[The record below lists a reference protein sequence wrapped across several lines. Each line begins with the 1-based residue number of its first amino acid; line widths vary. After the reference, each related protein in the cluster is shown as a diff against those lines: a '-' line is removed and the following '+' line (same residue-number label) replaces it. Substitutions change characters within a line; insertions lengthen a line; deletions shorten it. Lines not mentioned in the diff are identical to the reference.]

1 MERGALA
8 IYLNDHFAGATFGV
22 ALARR
27 SLENNRDNEFGEFLR
42 RLAEEV
48 DADRQSLRS
57 MLAELGVRVDRAKQ
71 AAAWASE
78 KLGRLKPNGQ
88 LTGYSP
94 LSRLVELELLELG
107 ITGKLALWGVLQS
120 VLDEPPASGDL
131 DVLIERAHRQ
141 RLEVDQYRLRAAE
154 DALRASIPSPGYP

>member
-1 MERGALA
+1 MERALA

-71 AAAWASE
+71 AAAWA
-78 KLGRLKPNGQ
+78 
-88 LTGYSP
+88 
-94 LSRLVELELLELG
+94 
-107 ITGKLALWGVLQS
+107 
-120 VLDEPPASGDL
+120 
-131 DVLIERAHRQ
+131 
-141 RLEVDQYRLRAAE
+141 RLRAAE

>member
-1 MERGALA
+1 VERGALA